1 MAEVSN
7 VYVYQARY
15 RIPVSRATAGNLVLI
30 EGIDAT
36 ITKTATVVS
45 EHLEQEMHIFR
56 WGGVLVLCMLYASRG
71 ACLEVCVEVCGCCEC
86 TTMYGVGASG
96 VEKVP
101 AAGKSL
107 AVVLVPPLCWVWDDV
122 ADHRTQNTTQMQVG
136 GCSWSRMLRQKGQ

>member
-1 MAEVSN
+1 MLGEGYTPDDEEDSAVAEVSN

-56 WGGVLVLCMLYASRG
+56 WGGCLCYACCTPVGVLVWRS
-71 ACLEVCVEVCGCCEC
+71 
-86 TTMYGVGASG
+86 
-96 VEKVP
+96 
-101 AAGKSL
+101 
-107 AVVLVPPLCWVWDDV
+107 VLRFADV
-122 ADHRTQNTTQMQVG
+122 ASVQLCTESEHLGWRRYRPLARAWQ
-136 GCSWSRMLRQKGQ
+136 